1 MTICDAIRVFIDLNG
16 ELEIYDIRNISLSI
30 HFNVRLKLIYS
41 EINLIYLTARLMKH
55 NFTPLFISQMICL
68 DIFFHFAFFSREW
81 KIEVYHSFGIDAR
94 QCRFIHHLLHNQK
107 QNMLVLLYLA

>member
-1 MTICDAIRVFIDLNG
+1 MNVTACFDLLLLSETWIMMRSSRLSLGSSFIPSPSENIFMTICDAFRVFIDLNG

-68 DIFFHFAFFSREW
+68 DIFFHLHFFT
-81 KIEVYHSFGIDAR
+81 
-94 QCRFIHHLLHNQK
+94 
-107 QNMLVLLYLA
+107 